1 MRRIQRYDDL
11 ALDLIARVDH
21 GPLRPLLRLTARAGD
36 LLLPWAGVSAALLS
50 DGSRR
55 SQRTVAR
62 AWAGAAAAAVVDN
75 AIVKPMT
82 GRSRPDADRLPP
94 GERRHTTP
102 LTSAFASGHTAAATA
117 FAVAVGRE
125 RPALQ
130 WWLAATAAG
139 VGYSLVYTGR
149 HYVSDAITGAAI
161 GAATGAVAHAPVAS
175 SL

>member
-1 MRRIQRYDDL
+1 VLVRRVQRGDDR

-21 GPLRPLLRLTARAGD
+21 GPLRPMLRLTARAGD
-36 LLLPWAGVSAALLS
+36 LLLPWAGVSVALLA

-55 SQRTVAR
+55 SRRTVGR
-62 AWAGAAAAAVVDN
+62 GWAGAVAAAALDN

-82 GRSRPDADRLPP
+82 GRSRPDPDRLPLR
-94 GERRHTTP
+94 ERRDTSP

-130 WWLAATAAG
+130 WWLAATAAA

-149 HYVSDAITGAAI
+149 HYASDAVIGAGI
-161 GAATGAVAHAPVAS
+161 GAAAGALARQQ
-175 SL
+175 